1 AKIFLNDMLEIIYLF
16 SRRVNLGSIE
26 KDMSISEAE
35 AELINKNSKN
45 LDIQDLGLFWQ
56 ITMKNLDDLRIIG
69 NENLILEMYIMQLV
83 HVKSLD
89 VKSENSNYSEI
100 IESSKSQ
107 KKLVGKDTKEQ
118 NLDADFSSQVKNQL
132 KNTDQVKT
140 KPIKSLSSEI
150 KKTSVE
156 ITNFQDLINLATRDK
171 EIELRFDLERNVKL
185 VSFSR
190 GKIDISFNEKLNK
203 DFIKNLTEKLLL
215 WTGERWIISLSK
227 NSEAKSVYEQNLQ
240 NRSNKLDEYE
250 KSKTAKQL
258 KDAFPDAELINI
270 DEEDND

>member
-1 AKIFLNDMLEIIYLF
+1 
-16 SRRVNLGSIE
+16 
-26 KDMSISEAE
+26 
-35 AELINKNSKN
+35 
-45 LDIQDLGLFWQ
+45 
-56 ITMKNLDDLRIIG
+56 MKNLDDLRIIG

-156 ITNFQDLINLATRDK
+156 ITNFKDLINLATRDK

-185 VSFSR
+185 VSFKR